1 VLTVPAVLLAKRQEH
16 SRSSD
21 SSSTWYYVTFEM
33 PGQDRVELPVH
44 GHQWGT
50 LVEGDAGSSPTRAPG
65 SRASTGYPKIDR
77 IDKPYLVRMDRRQ
90 LEYFLAVAEC
100 GSFTR
105 AAAALTIAQPS
116 LSHSIGLLER
126 ELGSALF
133 ERLGR
138 GVRLTAAGQALLLPA
153 RRTVRSFQVAATA
166 VRSVTD
172 VGFGRLTIIS
182 NTLWAIEPLV
192 QIIGEYRQAH
202 PAVQFSVG
210 DPVRRSEV
218 LDQVRSGDADFGL
231 IDGTPPAG
239 PLESQWLLEHR
250 LVAVLPPDALP
261 GQSVVGISGLV
272 PLGLICT
279 LRGTAL
285 RELLDTELQVAGEAS
300 EIAVETAHLAS
311 VIPLVLAGAG
321 AALLP
326 EGLAQDAG
334 RRGARVLPL
343 RRPTKAAVH
352 LIWRARGLSSPG
364 EQFLGLAATMFGEA
378 ARP

>member
-1 VLTVPAVLLAKRQEH
+1 ME
-16 SRSSD
+16 
-21 SSSTWYYVTFEM
+21 
-33 PGQDRVELPVH
+33 
-44 GHQWGT
+44 
-50 LVEGDAGSSPTRAPG
+50 
-65 SRASTGYPKIDR
+65 
-77 IDKPYLVRMDRRQ
+77 RRQ

-116 LSHSIGLLER
+116 LSHAIGLLER
-126 ELGSALF
+126 ELGSVLF

-138 GVRLTAAGQALLLPA
+138 GVRLTAAGQALLAPA
-153 RRTVRSFQVAATA
+153 RRTLRSFQLAATA
-166 VRSVTD
+166 VRSVSD

-182 NTLWAIEPLV
+182 NTLWAVEPLV
-192 QIIGEYRQAH
+192 QIIGEFRQAH

-218 LDQVRSGDADFGL
+218 LDQVRSGEADFGL
-231 IDGTPPAG
+231 VDGTPPAG
-239 PLESQWLLEHR
+239 VLESRWLLEHR
-250 LVAVLPPDALP
+250 LVAVLPPGSLP
-261 GQSVVGISGLV
+261 GLTSVSVSELV
-272 PLGLICT
+272 PVGLICT

-285 RELLDTELQVAGEAS
+285 RELLDVELQVAGEAS

-326 EGLAQDAG
+326 EGLAEDAA

-352 LIWRARGLSSPG
+352 LIWRSRGLSSPG
-364 EQFLGLAATMFGEA
+364 EQFLALATTMFGDVPEA
-378 ARP
+378 VTQL

>member
-1 VLTVPAVLLAKRQEH
+1 
-16 SRSSD
+16 
-21 SSSTWYYVTFEM
+21 
-33 PGQDRVELPVH
+33 
-44 GHQWGT
+44 
-50 LVEGDAGSSPTRAPG
+50 
-65 SRASTGYPKIDR
+65 
-77 IDKPYLVRMDRRQ
+77 MDRRQ

-116 LSHSIGLLER
+116 LSHAIGLLER
-126 ELGSALF
+126 ELGTPLF

-138 GVRLTAAGQALLLPA
+138 GVRLTAAGQAMLLPA
-153 RRTVRSFQVAATA
+153 RRTLRSFQLAVTA

-172 VGFGRLTIIS
+172 IGFGRLTIIS

-210 DPVRRSEV
+210 DPLRRSEV
-218 LDQVRSGDADFGL
+218 LEQVRSGDADFGL
-231 IDGTPPAG
+231 VDGPPPAG
-239 PLESQWLLEHR
+239 ALESLWLLEHR
-250 LVAVLPPDALP
+250 LVAVLPPAALP
-261 GQSVVGISGLV
+261 GLTSVNVSELV

-285 RELLDTELQVAGEAS
+285 RELLDAELHVAGESS

-321 AALLP
+321 ATLLP
-326 EGLAQDAG
+326 EGLAEEAAQ
-334 RRGARVLPL
+334 RGARVLPL

-352 LIWRARGLSSPG
+352 LIWRARGLSGPG
-364 EQFLGLAATMFGEA
+364 ERFRALAATMFAEL
-378 ARP
+378 PQP

>member
-1 VLTVPAVLLAKRQEH
+1 
-16 SRSSD
+16 
-21 SSSTWYYVTFEM
+21 
-33 PGQDRVELPVH
+33 
-44 GHQWGT
+44 
-50 LVEGDAGSSPTRAPG
+50 
-65 SRASTGYPKIDR
+65 
-77 IDKPYLVRMDRRQ
+77 MDRRQ

-116 LSHSIGLLER
+116 LSHAIGLLER
-126 ELGSALF
+126 ELGSPLF

-153 RRTVRSFQVAATA
+153 RRTLRSFQLAASA
-166 VRSVTD
+166 VRSVSD
-172 VGFGRLTIIS
+172 IGFGRLTVIS
-182 NTLWAIEPLV
+182 NTLWAIEPLT
-192 QIIGEYRQAH
+192 QLIGEFRQAH

-210 DPVRRSEV
+210 DPVRRSDV
-218 LDQVRSGDADFGL
+218 LEAVRSGDADFGL

-239 PLESQWLLEHR
+239 VLESRWLAEHR
-250 LVAVLPPDALP
+250 LVAVLPPGALP
-261 GQSVVGISGLV
+261 GQTTVSVSDLV
-272 PLGLICT
+272 PSGIVCT

-285 RELLDTELQVAGEAS
+285 REMLDNELHVAGEAS

-326 EGLAQDAG
+326 EGLAEDAS

-343 RRPTKAAVH
+343 RRPTVAAVH
-352 LIWRARGLSSPG
+352 LIWRSRGLSSPG
-364 EQFLGLAATMFGEA
+364 EHFRALAGSLFADEA
-378 ARP
+378 